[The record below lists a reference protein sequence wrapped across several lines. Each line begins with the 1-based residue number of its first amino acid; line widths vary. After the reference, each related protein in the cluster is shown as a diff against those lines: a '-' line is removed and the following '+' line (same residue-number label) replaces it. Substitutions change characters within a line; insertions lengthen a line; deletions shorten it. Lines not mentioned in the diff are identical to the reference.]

1 MASYLPSSES
11 EGQTAR
17 RLGRVGRDFFQKFK
31 FGLLL
36 NYRRNPEAQSSLSS
50 VRNVLRAANHASGT
64 HVSVSVRDHMRRAAP
79 GAPLATG
86 IDESDDA
93 NIIPELSSP
102 GMLMTGGCHGAAGIT
117 VIDSRLRLIRSPV
130 AVVASGCL

>member
-31 FGLLL
+31 FGLFL

-50 VRNVLRAANHASGT
+50 VRNVLRAANHASVT
-64 HVSVSVRDHMRRAAP
+64 QVSQLEILEYSAARASEQMRRAAP
-79 GAPLATG
+79 GVPLA
-86 IDESDDA
+86 IDDA
-93 NIIPELSSP
+93 EII
-102 GMLMTGGCHGAAGIT
+102 
-117 VIDSRLRLIRSPV
+117 
-130 AVVASGCL
+130 